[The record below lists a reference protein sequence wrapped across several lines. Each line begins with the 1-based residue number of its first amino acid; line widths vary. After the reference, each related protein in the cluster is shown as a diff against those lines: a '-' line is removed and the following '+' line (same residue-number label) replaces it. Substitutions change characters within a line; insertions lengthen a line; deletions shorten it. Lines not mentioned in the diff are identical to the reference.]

1 MNHEQLNNIVKKRLD
16 EVYNRFKKKNE
27 AYSGGEDALNA
38 IKRAG
43 AILDKPVED
52 ALLGM
57 VSKHLV
63 SVIDLAD
70 DMVEGKLPTVELLAE
85 KTGDI
90 IVYMTLLEAILIEK
104 LEKTLRGAGDDALP
118 TMGRMIISREVK

>member
-1 MNHEQLNNIVKKRLD
+1 MNHTELNNIVKRRLD
-16 EVYNRFKKKNE
+16 EVYNRFRKKNE
-27 AYSGGEDALNA
+27 AYSGGDDALNA

-43 AILDKPVED
+43 AILNKPVED
-52 ALLGM
+52 ALMGM

-63 SVIDLAD
+63 SVIDLAN
-70 DMVEGKLPTVELLAE
+70 DMVAGRLPTVDLLAE

-104 LEKTLRGAGDDALP
+104 
-118 TMGRMIISREVK
+118 ISQKNG